1 MASRTKKQAK
11 PVPPGLW
18 FALCLLAAFP
28 LWWYGLPCMP
38 AVWLG
43 LLVGGL
49 TAQYPAA
56 KRKTD
61 PVDENKLAVYRKWKD
76 RLAGLSPID
85 GDKPAKLWTGV
96 WRVCWWS
103 AWLPGL
109 FLSARC
115 SYWWTLVFNLLFG
128 FMTVMAFVR
137 ASDRKKDRRH
147 PYTGV
152 SVKACAENNKAL
164 FFVMLAVSLIL
175 MLAFECVAYLG
186 YVSWL
191 VGITLPLSLFLT
203 VITLACRKSQ
213 TASWARQVEWQQ
225 RLDGWINAA
234 DSPMA
239 KPWHNAYLS
248 QVNVVG
254 DDDQQLI
261 ILRVRFKQGID
272 EVIRAGINA
281 VRPMVTE
288 DGWNWSLIL
297 GAKQRKQGK
306 DMFAPNSIRLLL
318 GKDETCIPDVRLK
331 KAGAKM
337 ATLAADIA
345 YGLTAETWN
354 KRAPLVKAVDV
365 SAEEGD
371 EARAAW
377 LFTFTTPPSGGE
389 DIHRIGLDWLGN
401 EPNPETFLKMPVMVD
416 LYDSFHLA
424 AEPDVPVSDEGNKYR
439 QKDGV
444 TNGKRFQDYM
454 DVSRRFK
461 SEQTIWA
468 DIIPSKLR
476 PPSPNYDYERVFE
489 ADGWSEAV
497 LPLKLSAPATV
508 SDYARLDL
516 SPLNPTARF
525 VGVLASGTNMALVT
539 ATGTNAPSRLGDLT
553 GSKPQHRTL
562 ADAMI
567 LRALLAAL
575 GSKGSLSV
583 SDCTNEGV
591 DIAIWHA
598 NVTVSDGATIA
609 DIRKKTANIQS
620 MVGIDH
626 LLWDWKSAGTAVIWL
641 MDEMPVS
648 LDEIGKWKRC
658 SRQKELIQL
667 VLSDSWGVA
676 GVTNPS
682 GKSPEVVGMGV
693 LPRNQSVIKSRFR
706 IPAGLSVTRV
716 ESNQEKFLLAAGYQ
730 YGRILPRGDE
740 HGADLFDMI
749 LAQSS
754 PFPASVDADWD
765 YAKQCD
771 ECAFPLGVDDLGEI
785 VEWNVK
791 HTPHI
796 LVMGKSGTGKSSTAQ
811 IIVAEALM
819 RGYELFIIDPKKGAI
834 DFTQWAQP
842 HARAFIQNRQS
853 REAEAVV
860 KWVEEEMNRRVSL
873 LSEHGVGNIA
883 DLPEDI
889 RPNRIILFWDEFNSY
904 LGDVSATTP
913 NPNQDIE
920 LANANAAITAT
931 NNSIRRTMSSLAAI
945 AVQGRTAGIHIVL
958 AGQRLSKSDFE
969 KFSNGEAF
977 FRTLGRILLGGDS
990 VAGVVSMANV
1000 SEANRLQK
1008 SMKNSEGELPT
1019 GRGLYESAEAKLSS
1033 VQTWWSGGQDDL
1045 RKLTDSLPASEL
1057 IDYTPFMPKEA
1068 AQFGQV
1074 KQEEIEQL
1082 QELEQTITQED
1093 IDQAEEL
1100 DW

>member
-11 PVPPGLW
+11 PVPSGLW
-18 FALCLLAAFP
+18 FAFCVIIAVF
-28 LWWYGLPCMP
+28 LWWFGLPCMP

-49 TAQYPAA
+49 TAQYPAS

-76 RLAGLSPID
+76 RLAGLNPIE
-85 GDKPAKLWTGV
+85 GGKPAKLWTGV
-96 WRVCWWS
+96 WRVCWWA

-109 FLSARC
+109 FLSAR
-115 SYWWTLVFNLLFG
+115 SAYWWTLVLNLLFG
-128 FMTVMAFVR
+128 FMTVLAFVR

-152 SVKACAENNKAL
+152 SLKACAENNKTL
-164 FFVMLAVSLIL
+164 FFVTLGVSLFL
-175 MLAFECVAYLG
+175 SVALECFAYLG
-186 YVSWL
+186 FFSWM
-191 VGITLPLSLFLT
+191 VGIASPLSLSLMVVTF
-203 VITLACRKSQ
+203 ACRKNQ
-213 TASWARQVEWQQ
+213 TATWKRQVEWQQ
-225 RLDGWINAA
+225 RLDGWINAE

-239 KPWHNAYLS
+239 KPWRNAYLS
-248 QVNVVG
+248 QVDILG
-254 DDDQQLI
+254 EDEQQLV

-272 EVIRAGINA
+272 EVTRAGIDA

-297 GAKQRKQGK
+297 GAKQRKQGQ

-318 GKDETCIPDVRLK
+318 GKDESCIPDVRLK
-331 KAGAKM
+331 KAGAKT

-345 YGLTAETWN
+345 YGLTAESWH

-377 LFTFTTPPSGGE
+377 LLTFTTPPSGGE

-401 EPNPETFLKMPVMVD
+401 DPNPETFLKMPLLVD
-416 LYDSFHLA
+416 LYDCFHLA
-424 AEPDVPVSDEGNKYR
+424 AEPDVPLSDEGNKYR

-461 SEQTIWA
+461 NEQTIWA

-476 PPSPNYDYERVFE
+476 PPSPVYDGERVFE
-489 ADGWSEAV
+489 ADGWTETA
-497 LPLKLSAPATV
+497 LPLSLSAPATAN
-508 SDYARLDL
+508 DYARLDL
-516 SPLNPTARF
+516 TPLDPTARF
-525 VGVLASGTNMALVT
+525 VGVLANGTDMVLVT
-539 ATGTNAPSRLGDLT
+539 TTGANAPARLGDLT
-553 GSKPQHRTL
+553 GSKPQQRML
-562 ADAMI
+562 AEAMI
-567 LRALLAAL
+567 LRAVLAAM
-575 GSKGSLSV
+575 GSKGTV
-583 SDCTNEGV
+583 TVADCTNEGRDV
-591 DIAIWHA
+591 ALWHA
-598 NVTVSDGATIA
+598 NLTVSDGATIA

-620 MVGIDH
+620 MVGVDH

-641 MDEMPVS
+641 MDELPIGVE
-648 LDEIGKWKRC
+648 EIGKWKRR

-682 GKSPEVVGMGV
+682 GKSPVVVGMGV

-706 IPAGLSVTRV
+706 IPAGLSLTRAV
-716 ESNQEKFLLAAGYQ
+716 SNQEKFLLAAGYQ
-730 YGRILPRGDE
+730 YGRILDRGDE
-740 HGADLFDMI
+740 HESDMFDMI
-749 LAQSS
+749 LAKSS
-754 PFPASVDADWD
+754 PFPETVDADWD
-765 YAKQCD
+765 YAKQCG

-796 LVMGKSGTGKSSTAQ
+796 VVMGKSGTGKSSAAQ

-819 RGYELFIIDPKKGAI
+819 RGYELFIIDPKKGAV
-834 DFTQWAQP
+834 DFTQWAKP

-860 KWVEEEMNRRVSL
+860 KWVEDEMNRRVNVL
-873 LSEHGVGNIA
+873 NKYGLGDIA
-883 DLPEDI
+883 DLPDDV
-889 RPNRIILFWDEFNSY
+889 RPKRILLFWDEFNSY

-920 LANANAAITAT
+920 LANANAAINAT
-931 NNSIRRTMSSLAAI
+931 NNSIRRTMSALAAI
-945 AVQGRTAGIHIVL
+945 ALQGRTAGIHIVL
-958 AGQRLSKSDFE
+958 AGQRLSIKDFE
-969 KFSNGEAF
+969 KFNNGKAF
-977 FRTLGRILLGGDS
+977 FETLGRLLLGS
-990 VAGVVSMANV
+990 IKVEGVVNSV
-1000 SEANRLQK
+1000 TEAHRLQE
-1008 SMKNSEGELPT
+1008 SMKNSKGELPR
-1019 GRGLYESAEAKLSS
+1019 GRGLYESVEAKLSS
-1033 VQTWWSGGQDDL
+1033 VQTWFSGKQSAL
-1045 RKLTDSLPASEL
+1045 KELTDSLPATEP
-1057 IDYTPFMPKEA
+1057 IDYAPFMPQEA
-1068 AQFGQV
+1068 AQYGQV
-1074 KQEEIEQL
+1074 KQEELEQL
-1082 QELEQTITQED
+1082 QELEPTITQED
-1093 IDQAEEL
+1093 IEQAEEL